1 MYGALGK
8 GGMRLSGMKN
18 GKYMVRLSLLFPP
31 MLLADITN
39 QSLDMELKNS
49 V

>member
-18 GKYMVRLSLLFPP
+18 GKYTVLLPPLFPP
-31 MLLADITN
+31 VLLADIAN
-39 QSLDMELKNS
+39 QSLDMELKNL

>member
-1 MYGALGK
+1 
-8 GGMRLSGMKN
+8 MKN
-18 GKYMVRLSLLFPP
+18 GKYMVRLPPLFPP
-31 MLLADITN
+31 VLLADIAN